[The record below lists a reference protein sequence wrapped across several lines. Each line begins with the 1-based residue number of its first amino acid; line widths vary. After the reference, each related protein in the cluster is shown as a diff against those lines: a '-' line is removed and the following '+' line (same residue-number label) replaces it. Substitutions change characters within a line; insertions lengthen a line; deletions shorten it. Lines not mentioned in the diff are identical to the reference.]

1 MNYLKNIGKNSKK
14 AFEDL
19 KTIKHDKIKKVLET
33 YNKSLL
39 VNKQKIVRENK
50 KDIKNV
56 KRKHLVDRL
65 VLNEK
70 RIDGIRHS
78 INEISNFGK
87 LSLVFSIGA
96 LIAFVLIPFPDFR
109 IYAGPIIA
117 SSYLILK
124 AISKTRSFEH

>member
-1 MNYLKNIGKNSKK
+1 MPVTFIGYEPEFSVKVYLELLKDKFFWILTNAHLSKLIVMLGINISLGVFFFKSK
-14 AFEDL
+14 
-19 KTIKHDKIKKVLET
+19 
-33 YNKSLL
+33 
-39 VNKQKIVRENK
+39 
-50 KDIKNV
+50 
-56 KRKHLVDRL
+56 
-65 VLNEK
+65 
-70 RIDGIRHS
+70 